1 MQVHSDSRIWCVLEL
16 RCERGEDNERWFCVN
31 GGSVPQ
37 CWPGVVAG
45 ASYCSWC
52 VVHGAGAAIDER
64 GGRAASGAVKALTA
78 WCRDGGGGAV
88 AAMVVVSVGC

>member
-1 MQVHSDSRIWCVLEL
+1 MLEL
-16 RCERGEDNERWFCVN
+16 RYERGEDNERWFCVN

-37 CWPGVVAG
+37 WWPGVVVG
-45 ASYCSWC
+45 ASCYSWC

-78 WCRDGGGGAV
+78 
-88 AAMVVVSVGC
+88 